1 MQDLILNPNNL
12 LLFIAAFAAGMFNGV
27 AGGGSFLSFPALVFA
42 GYPIVEANA
51 TSTMALWFGS
61 FASTY
66 AYRHVLLGTKPE
78 GADLNS
84 TLGEAASEVTAA
96 DRAYFYALSCISIMG
111 GVLGSVILLGT
122 TDAIFTKIVPYLM
135 VLATTLFA
143 LSPTINQWLKSQGK
157 GIRLP
162 FYAALAL
169 QFVVAIYG
177 GYFGGG
183 VSILMLSIMNF
194 MGLTNIHA
202 MNGLKSWLG
211 SCMNGVA
218 IAAFVVAGKIAW
230 FPALLMAL
238 AAILGAYGS
247 AILAQNIPQ
256 KTIRNFV
263 VGIACAMTSYLF
275 LKQWGIA

>member
-1 MQDLILNPNNL
+1 MQDLLFNSNNL
-12 LLFIAAFAAGMFNGV
+12 LLFVAAFAAGMFNGV

-78 GADLNS
+78 GAGDSKLA
-84 TLGEAASEVTAA
+84 LAAAEVTAA

-111 GVLGSVILLGT
+111 GVLGSVILLET
-122 TDAIFTKIVPYLM
+122 TDAVFTQLVPYLM

-143 LSPTINQWLKSQGK
+143 LSPVINQWLKSQGK

-162 FYAALAL
+162 FYGALAL

-183 VSILMLSIMNF
+183 VSILMLAIMNF

-230 FPALLMAL
+230 FPALLMAV
-238 AAILGAYGS
+238 AAIFGAYSS
-247 AILAQNIPQ
+247 AILAQNVPQ
-256 KTIRNFV
+256 KIVRNFV
-263 VGIACAMTSYLF
+263 VGVACAMTSYLF
-275 LKQWGIA
+275 LKQWGLA